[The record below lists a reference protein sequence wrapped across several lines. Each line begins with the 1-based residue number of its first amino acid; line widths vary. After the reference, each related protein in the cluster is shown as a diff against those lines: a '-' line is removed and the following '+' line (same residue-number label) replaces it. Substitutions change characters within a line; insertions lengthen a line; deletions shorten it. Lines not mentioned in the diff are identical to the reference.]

1 MAKGDDKRARN
12 MIDWQ
17 GNLAQEHLNNLRN
30 ESIGENQALWAEMFR
45 PSAMQ
50 GMQDYGGLMD
60 MFKGQF
66 GDVMGKAKEFT
77 ETGGLSDAD
86 KASIRSRAISPT
98 RAVYANAQANV
109 DRQRALQG
117 GYSPNYTAATA
128 KMARDMSQGLSDAST
143 NAEAAIAE
151 MAQRGKLS
159 GLSSMGSTL
168 GTGMSGLTGLYGQAP
183 GLANMFGNQFLN
195 SFGQR
200 IDLQGLQNQLGLGR
214 IGATINAGQLPGK
227 WEHTFGRIKD
237 VGNFAAGLLS
247 PWG

>member
-1 MAKGDDKRARN
+1 MAKGDDARSRN
-12 MIDWQ
+12 KIDYQ
-17 GNLAQEHLNNLRN
+17 GGLAQNHLDNLRN
-30 ESIGENQALWAEMFR
+30 EIVSQNQSLWNMFA
-45 PSAMQ
+45 PSAQ
-50 GMQDYGGLMD
+50 RGMDDYSGLMD

-66 GDVMGKAKEFT
+66 GDVMGKAREFT

-98 RAVYANAQANV
+98 RAVYANAQANI

-128 KMARDMSQGLSDAST
+128 KMSRDLSQGLSDAST

-151 MAQRGKLS
+151 MGQRGKLS
-159 GLSSMGSTL
+159 GLGAMGSAL

-183 GLANMFGNQFLN
+183 GMAGLFGNQYLK
-195 SFGQR
+195 SKDQWV
-200 IDLQGLQNQLGLGR
+200 DMQGLQNQLGLGL
-214 IGATINAGQLPGK
+214 IGSQINASQLPGK
-227 WEHTFGRIKD
+227 WESTFGRIKD
-237 VGNFAAGLLS
+237 IGGLAAGILS